1 MKRYLFDQSF
11 AMSDVIRRVLAVWLL
26 NNVAAAAAAAAAA
39 ADVEGAECGD
49 KDGVA
54 GQRTFVES

>member
-26 NNVAAAAAAAAAA
+26 NNVAAAAAAAA
-39 ADVEGAECGD
+39 DVEGAECGD